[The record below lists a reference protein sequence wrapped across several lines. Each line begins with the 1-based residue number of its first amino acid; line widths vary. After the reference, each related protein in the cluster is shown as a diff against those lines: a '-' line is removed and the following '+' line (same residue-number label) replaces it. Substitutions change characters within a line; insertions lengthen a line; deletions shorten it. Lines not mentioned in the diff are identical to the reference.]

1 MAEVNKIR
9 QATDRQLEAIEAL
22 SGSILREAFDFE
34 EK

>member
-1 MAEVNKIR
+1 MVEVDRIQ